1 VIILDTN
8 VLSETLSPGP
18 SVAVMAWLGAQE
30 RSEVFTTAITQAEL
44 LYGIETL
51 PAGKRRSFLAPAVK
65 RIFSDEFPGRILAF
79 DAEAAEVY
87 PGIVAGRQAMGRP
100 ISQLDAMIASIAGSR
115 AGAIATR
122 NVRNF
127 EYCGIEVLNPWAE

>member
-8 VLSETLSPGP
+8 VLSEALSPAP
-18 SVAVMAWLGAQE
+18 SGAVMTWLGAQD
-30 RSEVFTTAITQAEL
+30 RMAVFITAITQAEL
-44 LYGIETL
+44 LYGIEVL
-51 PAGKRRSFLAPAVK
+51 PAGKRRSFLSAAVK

-79 DAEAAEVY
+79 DEEAANAY

-115 AGAIATR
+115 GGAIATR
-122 NVRNF
+122 NVHDF
-127 EYCGIEVLNPWAE
+127 EYCGIEVMNPWVE

>member
-1 VIILDTN
+1 
-8 VLSETLSPGP
+8 
-18 SVAVMAWLGAQE
+18 MAWLGAQE

-51 PAGKRRSFLAPAVK
+51 PAGKRRSFLAAAVK

-100 ISQLDAMIASIAGSR
+100 ISQLDAIIASIAGSR
-115 AGAIATR
+115 AGVIATR
-122 NVRNF
+122 NVRDF